1 MVYSNHIYLIICFYH
16 FICFLIILFVY
27 KCIIFYI
34 KTEIESDEENDE
46 EMEEETDNETD
57 EEPIEKKQN
66 KSMIQ
71 VHFTRMLSLKTYFC
85 LITFLLIYDSFPF
98 SPNSNTYYST
108 NSGFNIQ
115 EEKKTTQEKKQVAA
129 GG

>member
-1 MVYSNHIYLIICFYH
+1 MKKIMKKWRKKRTMKLMRSRL
-16 FICFLIILFVY
+16 
-27 KCIIFYI
+27 K
-34 KTEIESDEENDE
+34 
-46 EMEEETDNETD
+46 
-57 EEPIEKKQN
+57 KKQN

-115 EEKKTTQEKKQVAA
+115 EEKETTQEKKQVAA